1 MNNVKYIMS
10 SVMQVYAVVENGEL
24 YPELYSSYESA
35 REAVTTKYAAEL
47 RDEWEEAKEMND
59 PDYKMAS
66 SIVDENEETGTTY
79 LYIEKGIHIIIQRY
93 NVPNHLFVN
102 DWCK

>member
-1 MNNVKYIMS
+1 
-10 SVMQVYAVVENGEL
+10 MQVYAVVENGEL

-35 REAVTTKYAAEL
+35 RKAVTTKYAAEL
-47 RDEWEEAKEMND
+47 RDEWEEVKEMND

-66 SIVDENEETGTTY
+66 SIVDENKATGTTY

-93 NVPNHLFVN
+93 NVP
-102 DWCK
+102 K